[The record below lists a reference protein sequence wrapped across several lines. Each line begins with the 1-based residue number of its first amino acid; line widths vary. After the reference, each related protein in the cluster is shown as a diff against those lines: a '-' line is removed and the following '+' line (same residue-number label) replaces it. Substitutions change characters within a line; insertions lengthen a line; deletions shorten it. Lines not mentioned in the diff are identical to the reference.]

1 MALSLA
7 GTAYVQL
14 SPQGTTTLTSP
25 AFTPGNGDVLIVKM
39 GTWDSAASLGAPTG
53 GSQTFTSRVI
63 NAPGGFNQWCAI
75 YTAVVS
81 GSPGSMTVS
90 STPSTSLRG
99 SMLVERW
106 TGAQLAA
113 SPVTNSATGSG
124 TAAGTITPAGGATSV
139 ISWTAGDV
147 NSVDPSTRAY
157 LGSGTGDGLR
167 DDHVGSNGVDYY
179 GYQSS
184 TGSGSQSYGL
194 SAPTGMQYVIA
205 AIEIQAASGGAA
217 FLAPPALVV
226 GQSVNRS
233 NFY

>member
-1 MALSLA
+1 MALTLA
-7 GTAYVQL
+7 GSFYVQI
-14 SPQGTTTLTSP
+14 SPQGTSTLTTASFAP
-25 AFTPGNGDVLIVKM
+25 ANGDVLVIKM
-39 GTWDSAASLGAPTG
+39 GTWDTGSPLGAPTG
-53 GSQTFTSRVI
+53 GSQSFTSRVI

-75 YTAVVS
+75 YTATVS

-90 STPSTSLRG
+90 STPSVSLRG
-99 SMLVERW
+99 SLLAEWW

-113 SPVTNSATGSG
+113 SPVTHSANGSG
-124 TAAGTITPAGGATSV
+124 AAAGTLTPAGGATSV

-147 NSVDPSTRAY
+147 NSVDPATRAF

-194 SAPTGMQYVIA
+194 SAPTGMGYVIA
-205 AIEIQAASGGAA
+205 GIEVQAAAAAGAA
-217 FLAPPALVV
+217 PVILRRPSRGLYL
-226 GQSVNRS
+226 R
-233 NFY
+233 